1 VTCFIRHATYLTY
14 LLQCLED
21 LRISSVVH
29 QEQTAAAVV
38 LQTEKQFEKLSVDAD
53 AVATQASTGIS
64 LSSVAS
70 TSSYSSAASAAVS
83 AAAAA
88 AAAAAGTATVSDVF
102 RFSVAHPED
111 AKLAKK
117 LDQNDPS
124 AALCVARFRHC
135 IFVTL

>member
-1 VTCFIRHATYLTY
+1 

-53 AVATQASTGIS
+53 AVATQASAGIS

-70 TSSYSSAASAAVS
+70 TSSYSSAASAAAS

-88 AAAAAGTATVSDVF
+88 AGGGTATVSDVF